1 MITREV
7 VASYAPP
14 REITLTAPRN
24 RTSIAVFSSFSVAMY
39 GLSIAAFMN
48 GRWEAYLTFAL
59 ANVCAGVAVL
69 TYFSRNE
76 LSLHPRDRFVRTR
89 RGIGPLRF
97 ERQFSFDSIT
107 TVRLTLSGVG
117 RPKDCSIELVTAKHD
132 IHCPPTLIPRQQ
144 ALFLAVLIG
153 AQLLKIE
160 NTAPRYGRAGRNI

>member
-14 REITLTAPRN
+14 REITLTAPPN
-24 RTSIAVFSSFSVAMY
+24 RTSIAIFSSFSLVMY

-48 GRWEAYLTFAL
+48 GRWEAYLTFIL
-59 ANVCAGVAVL
+59 ANICAGVAVL
-69 TYFSRNE
+69 SYFSRHE
-76 LSLHPRDRFVRTR
+76 LSLLPRDRFVRTR
-89 RGIGPLRF
+89 HGMGPFRI
-97 ERQFSFDSIT
+97 ERQFSFDAIR
-107 TVRLTLSGVG
+107 TVRLTITGTG
-117 RPKDCSIELVTAKHD
+117 RPRDCSIELVTEKRD

-160 NTAPRYGRAGRNI
+160 NTTSQPGPGERTV